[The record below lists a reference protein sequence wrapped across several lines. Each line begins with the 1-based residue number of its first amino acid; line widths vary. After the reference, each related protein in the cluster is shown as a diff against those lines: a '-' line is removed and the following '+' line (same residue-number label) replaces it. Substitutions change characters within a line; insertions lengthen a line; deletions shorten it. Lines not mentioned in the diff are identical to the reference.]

1 MFSTGDVQK
10 FEINPEDKTIDLV
23 KLKTDKSYAINNMCY
38 KDNLALQLIHNQLG
52 YMNKMNMLELKKMI
66 KKNVVKFI
74 KNIESFDEK
83 FYPTINDVSN

>member
-1 MFSTGDVQK
+1 
-10 FEINPEDKTIDLV
+10 
-23 KLKTDKSYAINNMCY
+23 MCY